1 MILLPFDKKRL
12 KINEQ
17 IDRPFVAYTTV
28 LKHHR
33 LRSVADIVLIN

>member
-17 IDRPFVAYTTV
+17 IDRPFVAQPIV
-28 LKHHR
+28 LKHQT
-33 LRSVADIVLIN
+33 LEFVVNIVLIN